1 MPKNEQMKT
10 AQMNAGFIG
19 LLRQISQS
27 TCLLHLFSVLF
38 LVSIA
43 EISLQYLTINTFRD
57 IAIICITIATTRIWS
72 IKCAELMNNADPN
85 YRHSAPYRW
94 IQHIA
99 EVRLIVSLTL
109 IRYNMMAWISPYD
122 LPSQLVLAAATIFC
136 VALMGTIAISLPS
149 NKC

>member
-1 MPKNEQMKT
+1 MSKNEQIKT
-10 AQMNAGFIG
+10 AQMNASFTG
-19 LLRQISQS
+19 LLRQMCQS

-43 EISLQYLTINTFRD
+43 EISLQYLRVNTFRD
-57 IAIICITIATTRIWS
+57 IAIICITIAFTRIWS
-72 IKCAELMNNADPN
+72 IKCAELMNKADPN
-85 YRHSAPYRW
+85 YRHSAAYRW

-99 EVRLIVSLTL
+99 EVRLIVSLTI
-109 IRYNMMAWISPYD
+109 IRYNMMAWFSPYD